1 MDGEPMR
8 KPFLLRFGDSV
19 SFCELQLGDSLRT
32 VTEKV
37 LKRFGESCT
46 GKTYELWAI
55 INDDRRI
62 EISDEEDVR
71 LFITYAP
78 TNGINF
84 IKIEIIETGN
94 VPMVEMDSSMKGQV
108 PLDVGKPPGRRG

>member
-1 MDGEPMR
+1 MGREPMR

-19 SFCELQLGDSLRT
+19 SFCELHLGDSLRT

-37 LKRFGESCT
+37 LKRFGESST

-55 INDDRRI
+55 ISGDRI